1 MAAIRILIA
10 DDHRLFRQGLRHICE
25 AAGGFEVVGEAGD
38 GTEAVALTRSLRP
51 DVVLMDIMMPLLDGV
66 EATRQI
72 TADLPATRVI
82 MLTGVQ
88 RNRDLVEAIKAGA
101 CGCLFK
107 RYDAEKLVATVRAAH
122 RGETIIDP
130 PLAALVIE
138 EFRRRDQTGPDR
150 ATTELSQ
157 GEMDVLLLVARG
169 ENNRAIAR
177 ELDISEHTVA
187 NRLVEIFQKLQVE
200 NRTQAALLALRRGWA
215 QLDDEDTAPPEK

>member
-107 RYDAEKLVATVRAAH
+107 RYDAEKLVETVRAAH

-130 PLAALVIE
+130 SLAALVIE
-138 EFRRRDQTGPDR
+138 EFRHRDQTGPDQ

-169 ENNRAIAR
+169 ENNRAIAHQ
-177 ELDISEHTVA
+177 LDISEHTVA
-187 NRLVEIFQKLQVE
+187 NRMVEIFQKLQVE
-200 NRTQAALLALRRGWA
+200 NRTQAALLALRRGWV
-215 QLDDEDTAPPEK
+215 QLDDDDPTPREK